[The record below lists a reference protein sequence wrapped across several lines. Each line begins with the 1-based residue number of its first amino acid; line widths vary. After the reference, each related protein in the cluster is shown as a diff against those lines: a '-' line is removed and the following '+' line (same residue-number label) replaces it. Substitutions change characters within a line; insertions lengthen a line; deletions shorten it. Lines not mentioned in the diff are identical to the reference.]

1 MLKVF
6 LRRALAAAGLSL
18 ALAGPSPARTV
29 QPARPALWAVSD
41 PDTTIYLFGTI
52 HLLPEKYQWR
62 TAKFDQALVGS
73 QQLVVET
80 IVDNKNPAKLMG
92 ALASLAFNTP
102 NLPPLAERVPP
113 AKRAALAAAIRK
125 SGFPPQALDKMET
138 WAAAITLL
146 GNQYKDMGLKGD
158 EGVEAVLRNTFISDG
173 KPIGEL
179 ESNVEQLGFF
189 DKLPESAQRQLLEG
203 SIDDSKSMTK
213 EFHDM
218 LSAWVRGDVHAI
230 AESFNRD
237 LSASPELQEALI
249 KQRNANWSRW
259 IKQRM
264 AQPGAI
270 MIAVGAGHLAGRDS
284 VIDLLQRDGAK
295 PPPVSSTRPPRIT
308 FATERVLRI
317 SSSGFRSNSTNPPP
331 SPAQRSPAGSPR
343 AQFSRYS
350 ASRTSAP
357 PPAATPT
364 RPAAPAPGAART
376 PGIRTAPAN
385 PSRRVA

>member
-1 MLKVF
+1 MLKLF
-6 LRRALAAAGLSL
+6 LRRALAAVGLSL
-18 ALAGPSPARTV
+18 ALAGAPAPARTAP
-29 QPARPALWAVSD
+29 PARPALWEVSD
-41 PDTTIYLFGTI
+41 PDTKIYLFGTI

-62 TAKFDQALVGS
+62 TAKFDQALAGS

-113 AKRAALAAAIRK
+113 AKRPALAAAIRK
-125 SGFPPQALDKMET
+125 SGFPPQALDKMDT

-158 EGVEAVLRNTFISDG
+158 EGVEAVLRNTFLSNG

-203 SIDDSKSMTK
+203 SIDDSKNMTK

-218 LSAWVRGDVHAI
+218 LAAWVRGDVRAI

-249 KQRNANWSRW
+249 KQRNANWSKW
-259 IKQRM
+259 IEQRM
-264 AQPGAI
+264 TQPGAI

-284 VIDLLQRDGAK
+284 VIDLLQRDGY
-295 PPPVSSTRPPRIT
+295 
-308 FATERVLRI
+308 RV
-317 SSSGFRSNSTNPPP
+317 
-331 SPAQRSPAGSPR
+331 
-343 AQFSRYS
+343 
-350 ASRTSAP
+350 
-357 PPAATPT
+357 
-364 RPAAPAPGAART
+364 
-376 PGIRTAPAN
+376 
-385 PSRRVA
+385 RRVQ